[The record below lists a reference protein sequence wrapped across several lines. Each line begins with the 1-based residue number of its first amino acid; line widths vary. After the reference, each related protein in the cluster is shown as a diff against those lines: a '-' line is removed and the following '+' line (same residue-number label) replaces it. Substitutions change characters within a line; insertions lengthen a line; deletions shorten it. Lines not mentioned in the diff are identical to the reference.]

1 MKKLITTILA
11 LSLLSAFSISCS
23 KGFSFYDLGGSW
35 KNNSSGEIFTINTS
49 AKTITKNNTTYQLNE
64 NPPET
69 KAQLLS
75 IMLLKEG
82 SNAGDLTFTSKTEAN
97 GTGDFNGSCTKQ

>member
-11 LSLLSAFSISCS
+11 LTLLSAFSMSCS

-35 KNNSSGEIFTINTS
+35 KNNSSGEVFTINTS
-49 AKTITKNNTTYQLNE
+49 AKTINKNNTAYQLNG

-69 KAQLLS
+69 KAQLLN
-75 IMLLKEG
+75 IMLLKDG
-82 SNAGDLTFTSKTEAN
+82 VNAGNITFTSKTEAN
-97 GTGDFNGSCTKQ
+97 GTGDFNGAWTKQ